1 MQEYIVT
8 AQFDDGT
15 EDDIK
20 TYGKNIADV
29 LDSMVTLPV
38 VKDIIKVIRKE
49 DDEQWYFKGSLELL
63 RELRQAVESESAI
76 REQLEQYEKEIN
88 NGK

>member
-38 VKDIIKVIRKE
+38 VKDIIKVIRK
-49 DDEQWYFKGSLELL
+49 
-63 RELRQAVESESAI
+63 
-76 REQLEQYEKEIN
+76 
-88 NGK
+88 